1 MTNEIIY
8 GIGSYLLLIA
18 LLLLIKYMT
27 KGNKKIDKR
36 EKKYLLYSSIA
47 LIAFLSLAGV
57 EVYLLP
63 AHPYPQ
69 LVMVILI
76 LLYVFFI
83 EKRDLKSL
91 GISTE
96 NIRESA
102 IIGVVVGIVIFIYPA
117 ITIIMFYCKVGLSDA
132 FVYLVHNFNLT
143 PRSLLHYLYI
153 GFSEEIIFR
162 GFLQR
167 RFLESMK
174 PGYAIVSVALL
185 FTFIHLLNYSTIS
198 LGAVYDCS
206 QKFGTALIFGYL
218 MYRTDNI
225 LSVGI
230 VHTFGNFVK
239 LIGGI

>member
-8 GIGSYLLLIA
+8 GTGGYLELIA

-27 KGNKKIDKR
+27 KGNIKIDKG

-69 LVMVILI
+69 LVMVILV

-96 NIRESA
+96 DIRQSA

-117 ITIIMFYCKVGLSDA
+117 ITIIMFYCNVGLSDA
-132 FVYLVHNFNLT
+132 FVYLVHNLNLT

-185 FTFIHLLNYSTIS
+185 FSFIHLLGYGIS
-198 LGAVYDCS
+198 LGAVYECS
-206 QKFGTALIFGYL
+206 QKFGAALIFGYL

-230 VHTFGNFVK
+230 VHTVGNFVK

>member
-1 MTNEIIY
+1 MTNEIVY

-27 KGNKKIDKR
+27 KGNRKIDKR
-36 EKKYLLYSSIA
+36 EKNYLLYSSIA
-47 LIAFLSLAGV
+47 FIAFLSLAGV

-63 AHPYPQ
+63 AYPQ

-76 LLYVFFI
+76 FLYVFFI
-83 EKRDLKSL
+83 EKRNFKSL

-102 IIGVVVGIVIFIYPA
+102 IIGVVVGIVFFLYLA
-117 ITIIMFYCKVGLSDA
+117 ITVIMFCCNVGLSDA

-206 QKFGTALIFGYL
+206 QSFGTALIFGYL

-225 LSVGI
+225 LSTGI
-230 VHTFGNFVK
+230 FHTFADFVK